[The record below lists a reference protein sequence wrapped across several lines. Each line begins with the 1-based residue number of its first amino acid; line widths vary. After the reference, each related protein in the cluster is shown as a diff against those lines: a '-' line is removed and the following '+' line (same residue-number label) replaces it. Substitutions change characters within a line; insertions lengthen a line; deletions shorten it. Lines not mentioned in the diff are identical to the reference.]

1 MSTLATLKNI
11 LLPSRSWKVKVWM
24 VLASLE
30 KRPSVALDKVVEKD
44 GHIIAGLVYK
54 QQAFDSL
61 VFPYMT
67 CPCSPVSSVL
77 S

>member
-1 MSTLATLKNI
+1 
-11 LLPSRSWKVKVWM
+11 M

-30 KRPSVALDKVVEKD
+30 KRPSVALDNVVEKD

-67 CPCSPVSSVL
+67 CPCSPVSSL
-77 S
+77 FCLKKFGKTGLGEFIGY